1 MILQRKTR
9 SLEPS
14 EENRPVRSFSWQIP
28 PLIAVALLLAF
39 VLLALGLLAPILA
52 PYSIREQ
59 SLLNRLKPPVFLSSE
74 SGYLLGTDHLGRDLL
89 SRLLFGLR
97 TTLGIATA
105 GTLLGLLV
113 GAGLGLLAGVTGGFI
128 DTLIMFLVDIQVALP
143 STLLALT
150 AVAILGTSLEAL
162 ILILGLAGWDGYARI
177 VRGQVLATRD
187 LAFVEAA
194 RALGV
199 NGWQLAL
206 RHILPNI
213 VSPIIVLAT
222 MNFSFIVLL
231 ESGLSFLG
239 LGVQPPHTSLGLML
253 GAGRD
258 YMASAWWI
266 AAWPALLIILISIVI
281 SLLGDWLR
289 DVLDPNMSA

>member
-14 EENRPVRSFSWQIP
+14 EENRPVRTFSLPIP

-59 SLLNRLKPPVFLSSE
+59 SLLNRLKPPVFISGESS
-74 SGYLLGTDHLGRDLL
+74 YLLGTDHLGRDLL

-143 STLLALT
+143 STLVALT
-150 AVAILGTSLEAL
+150 AVAIFGTSLQAL
-162 ILILGLAGWDGYARI
+162 ILILGIAGWDAYARI

-199 NGWQLAL
+199 NGWQLTL

-266 AAWPALLIILISIVI
+266 AAWPASLIILISIVI

-289 DVLDPNMSA
+289 DVLDPNLSA